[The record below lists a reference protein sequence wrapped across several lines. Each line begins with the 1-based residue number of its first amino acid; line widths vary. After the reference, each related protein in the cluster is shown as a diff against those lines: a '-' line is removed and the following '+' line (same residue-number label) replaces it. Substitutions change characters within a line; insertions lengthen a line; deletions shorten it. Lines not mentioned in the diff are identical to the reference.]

1 MEFSGGSLI
10 FGAVAG
16 LVLGSSGD
24 YSRVFATGFCF
35 AVVGLICAL
44 VGFRFNKEEQAAA
57 K

>member
-1 MEFSGGSLI
+1 MI